1 MFLSNLLG
9 PVKKPI
15 FEIMYRS
22 SLRVAIQLEE
32 TGIEVKTFSSRF
44 LRLVRADNLKID
56 VVEGQR
62 YFYLIEKIA
71 WLILIPPE
79 QDLQIV
85 RAEFLERLTYTNDV
99 VGAFVLVCGFPPRW
113 AWAQV
118 SEGKRMKAQAR
129 KREVE
134 MQESVQLAVYS

>member
-15 FEIMYRS
+15 FEILYRS
-22 SLRVAIQLEE
+22 ALRSAIQLEE
-32 TGIEVKTFSSRF
+32 SGIELKAFSNRF
-44 LRLVRADNLKID
+44 LRMARADNLKID
-56 VVEGQR
+56 VVENQR
-62 YFYLIEKIA
+62 YFYLVEKIA
-71 WLILIPPE
+71 WLILIPPK

-129 KREVE
+129 KREAE
-134 MQESVQLAVYS
+134 MQESIQVAVYS

>member
-1 MFLSNLLG
+1 MYLSNLLG

-22 SLRVAIQLEE
+22 SLRVAIQLEQ
-32 TGIEVKTFSSRF
+32 TGIEIKTFSSRF
-44 LRLVRADNLKID
+44 LRLARADNLKID
-56 VVEGQR
+56 VVESQR

>member
-44 LRLVRADNLKID
+44 LRLARADNLKID
-56 VVEGQR
+56 VVESQR

-134 MQESVQLAVYS
+134 MQESVQMAAYS

>member
-22 SLRVAIQLEE
+22 SLRVAIQLEQ
-32 TGIEVKTFSSRF
+32 TGIEIKTFSSRF
-44 LRLVRADNLKID
+44 LRLARADNLKID
-56 VVEGQR
+56 VVESQR

-129 KREVE
+129 KQEVE
-134 MQESVQLAVYS
+134 MQESVQMAVYS

>member
-32 TGIEVKTFSSRF
+32 TGIELKTFSSRF
-44 LRLVRADNLKID
+44 LRLARADKLKID
-56 VVEGQR
+56 VVESQR

-134 MQESVQLAVYS
+134 MQESVQMAVYS

>member
-22 SLRVAIQLEE
+22 SLRAAIQLEE
-32 TGIEVKTFSSRF
+32 SGIELKDFSNRF
-44 LRLVRADNLKID
+44 LRLARADNLKID
-56 VVEGQR
+56 VLESQR
-62 YFYLIEKIA
+62 YFYLVEKTA

-79 QDLQIV
+79 QDLQAV
-85 RAEFLERLTYTNDV
+85 RTEFLERLLYANDV

-113 AWAQV
+113 SWAQV

-129 KREVE
+129 QQEVE
-134 MQESVQLAVYS
+134 MQESVQVAVYP